1 MRFLLM
7 IIVIGTVIFGVVSST
22 LLWVFV
28 GACAIA
34 LLWRGQSG
42 AALDKDVHQMGK
54 FLRSV
59 IGLRWR
65 QLLLTSLICTGI
77 AGWTVNRSDF
87 SMIGVSGWLAALG
100 LLLAAGFVHDRQA
113 SSQSSSSTVSD
124 SEGVGQIHWT
134 GFDWAATIGLTLLAF
149 ALRIYQIGATL
160 PPFHGDEGEMG
171 MLALLALHGPDFSST
186 FNPIFG
192 TDSQP
197 LQPFSTA
204 FLGHPTLFHYLQAFG
219 MLLFGETVTG
229 LRVVSVIF
237 GTLCAPLLYAIG
249 RVNWGRIT
257 GLTAGWLLAV
267 SHLHIQYSRIAL
279 NNIET
284 VFSLILLVW
293 LFTLINLSSR
303 RASTNDGE
311 HGSNGANHAQPP
323 LLLYIVMGLVIGV
336 GQYFYFGARLLP
348 LLAAILLLV
357 LWRNQQITRH
367 QAAIAVIAAGVAY
380 FPLGVH
386 YLTHSQAFSDR
397 VSGVNVFSP
406 LGMAHALGPLATW
419 PNDIPLLLWTQ
430 IRLNLSLF
438 LNYGDH
444 SAFYLADIPA
454 FDKITVALF
463 WLGLGL
469 VLARANRL
477 PELMLLAWFGLGVL
491 LGGVLTNDAPNG
503 PRLIVAV
510 PAIFLIGGIF
520 LQIVWNASARSW
532 PNRGRWG
539 ENALLLALALGTLT
553 LNFNTYF
560 VQYKQMQ
567 PTFAQLEIA
576 QEMVTDAERTTFFL
590 LGAPNLY
597 VDYGSIRFIA
607 RTADRHDLEE
617 AAQLPAMLDQLPKGK
632 NIRVF
637 ALPHRVDDLAAIEKR
652 FPLGTKTT
660 YKDKYGILLYATYHI
675 AAADTPQASHSCSVA
690 LDACGV
696 QR

>member
-7 IIVIGTVIFGVVSST
+7 LIAIGTVIFGVASST

-42 AALDKDVHQMGK
+42 AVLDKDVQQMGK
-54 FLRSV
+54 FLKSV
-59 IGLRWR
+59 IGPRWR

-77 AGWTVNRSDF
+77 AGWTVTRSDF
-87 SMIGVSGWLAALG
+87 SMIGVLGWLAALG
-100 LLLAAGFVHDRQA
+100 LILAAGFVHDRR
-113 SSQSSSSTVSD
+113 SSSKSSFSTVSD
-124 SEGVGQIHWT
+124 NGGVGQIHWT
-134 GFDWAATIGLTLLAF
+134 RFDWAATIGLTLLAF
-149 ALRIYQIGATL
+149 ALRIYQIGTTL

-171 MLALLALHGPDFSST
+171 MLALLALHG
-186 FNPIFG
+186 PIFG

-219 MLLFGETVTG
+219 MLLFGETATG
-229 LRVVSVIF
+229 LRVISVIF

-293 LFTLINLSSR
+293 LFTLANLSSR

-311 HGSNGANHAQPP
+311 HDSNGANHAQPAR
-323 LLLYIVMGLVIGV
+323 LLYIAMGLVIGV

-348 LLAAILLLV
+348 LIAAILLLV
-357 LWRNQQITRH
+357 MWRNQQIQRQH
-367 QAAIAVIAAGVAY
+367 AIVVVIAAVIAY
-380 FPLGVH
+380 FPLGIH
-386 YLTHSQAFSDR
+386 YFTHWRAFSDR

-469 VLARANRL
+469 VFARANRL

-532 PNRGRWG
+532 SNRGRWG
-539 ENALLLALALGTLT
+539 GNALLLALALGTLT

-576 QEMVTDAERTTFFL
+576 QEMAADAERTTFFL

-632 NIRVF
+632 DIRIF

-660 YKDKYGILLYATYHI
+660 HKDKYGILLYVTYHI
-675 AAADTPQASHSCSVA
+675 AAADTPQASRACSVA
-690 LDACGV
+690 LGACGV
-696 QR
+696 QP